1 MRMAK
6 SKIRVLHVISDL
18 SVGGAEMMLVKLLA
32 TTDKSQFEPIVLT
45 LREGGSL
52 ASSIREQGI
61 PVYSANIRHR
71 LPSLFAFGR
80 LVRLL
85 RSIQPDLIHAWMYHS
100 CLATLLANLL
110 VNKPAIALWS
120 IHDGTYSPALLKRLT
135 RIIIRICAPLS
146 RLVDQI
152 VFVSHASRRPHLKL
166 GYSLQ
171 RSCVIP
177 NGVNTSK
184 FVPSV
189 SARDAL
195 RTELGLMNNAVLIGM
210 LGRYDAAKDHLNFL
224 RAASELLKRSP
235 DTHFVI
241 AGTRVSFQNR
251 ELCGSIRELGLS
263 SRVHLLGE
271 RYDMPR
277 ITASLD
283 ILSLSSISESFPNVV
298 AEAMSCEVPCVVTDV
313 GDAALIVGDTGLV
326 VPTKDPGALANA
338 WQTLID
344 AGVEAR
350 GALGAAARARVGE
363 NFELNSVTRRYEN
376 LYTSLVAATLAREAI
391 RPAGEVSKFGF
402 STSFDDSGAQ

>member
-1 MRMAK
+1 MAK

-18 SVGGAEMMLVKLLA
+18 SIGGAEMMLFKLLA
-32 TTDKSQFEPIVLT
+32 TTDRDQFEPIVLT

-52 ASSIREQGI
+52 GLSIRAQGI
-61 PVYSANIRHR
+61 PVYSANIRNR
-71 LPSLFAFGR
+71 LPSLFSFGR

-100 CLATLLANLL
+100 CLAALIANFL
-110 VNKPAIALWS
+110 VNKSAITLWS

-135 RIIIRICAPLS
+135 RIIVKICAPLS

-152 VFVSHASRRPHLKL
+152 VFVSHASQQLHLKL

-177 NGVNTSK
+177 NGVNTSE

-189 SARDAL
+189 SARNAL
-195 RTELGLMNNAVLIGM
+195 RTELGLTNNAVLIGM

-224 RAASELLKRSP
+224 RAASELLKNSP

-241 AGTRVSFQNR
+241 AGKRVSFQNQG
-251 ELCGSIRELGLS
+251 LCRSIRELGLS

-283 ILSLSSISESFPNVV
+283 ILSLSSVSESFPNVV
-298 AEAMSCEVPCVVTDV
+298 AEAMSCKVPCVVTDV
-313 GDAALIVGDTGLV
+313 GDAALIVGDTGRV

-344 AGVEAR
+344 AGAKGR
-350 GALGAAARARVGE
+350 GALGTAARARVTE
-363 NFELNSVTRRYEN
+363 NFELNSVTRRYEK
-376 LYTSLVAATLAREAI
+376 LYTSLVAAKLARDAT
-391 RPAGEVSKFGF
+391 RTAGEVSNLTFGA
-402 STSFDDSGAQ
+402 SFDDSGAQ